1 MIRNIHKSYT
11 FWIIVAI
18 VIIVIIAL
26 IYSSKSKSKTT
37 SANTQVASVFPLK
50 LGSHGAEVLQV
61 QKYFNTNNNCGLKED
76 GFMGQDTV
84 NCVSDIW
91 KVTEIDG
98 NTYQNR
104 ILADNTINS
113 TLSLAEQAN
122 QTLTGLF
129 SGWRKS

>member
-1 MIRNIHKSYT
+1 MIRNIHKSYM

-18 VIIVIIAL
+18 VILVVIL
-26 IYSSKSKSKTT
+26 LVYNSKKKSKTNST
-37 SANTQVASVFPLK
+37 TQVASVFPLK
-50 LGSHGAEVLQV
+50 LGSHGVEVLQV

-84 NCVSDIW
+84 NCVHDIW
-91 KVTEIDG
+91 NVTEIDG

-113 TLSLAEQAN
+113 SLSLAEQAN
-122 QTLTGLF
+122 QTITGLF
-129 SGWRKS
+129 SGWRKK